1 MKSFFI
7 KSVSF
12 SGLVNEFIISDIEFD
27 RIYSNFSDEK
37 IAYCLQFDFTTVHRS
52 FAYRTNSI
60 INKSTRTFT
69 VDDINILTSRFSDLM
84 IYIQE
89 EITKLFTNIYIDIYI
104 LNLDE
109 IINHFLQLN
118 GYEIK

>member
-7 KSVSF
+7 KSDSF
-12 SGLVNEFIISDIEFD
+12 SGLVNEFIISDIELD
-27 RIYSNFSDEK
+27 RTYSNFSDGK
-37 IAYCLQFDFTTVHRS
+37 IAYCLQFDFTTGHRS
-52 FAYRTNSI
+52 FTYRTNPI
-60 INKSTRTFT
+60 INKSTRIFT
-69 VDDINILTSRFSDLM
+69 VDDVNVLTSQFSDLM

-89 EITKLFTNIYIDIYI
+89 EIMKLFTNIYIDIYI